1 VPVVIFLRETTTMTD
16 YESVVSYR
24 KKIFFEYAVV
34 GFIVATIILWFGMG
48 GDLLAEVSTQM
59 GVFYIVTLGIFVWIG
74 GAIAQKVGSVDDSC
88 DPIQNFGAIVR
99 SLPLGLLSIAVLLAI
114 TWALLESPFS
124 RLSYV
129 AGLGYG
135 YWVRWLAISR
145 DQG

>member
-74 GAIAQKVGSVDDSC
+74 GAI
-88 DPIQNFGAIVR
+88 VR